1 MGKNTYSLKG
11 VNPTMLEASYALT
24 KLILQRP
31 DLVFN
36 LTYSLDNNGISGL
49 RQLDNKGA
57 SPLSNDEL
65 KRLRDSLTYH
75 IYDLRK
81 LARKHHKQ
89 IRDEVKELKK

>member
-36 LTYSLDNNGISGL
+36 ITYSLDDKGISGL
-49 RQLDNKGA
+49 RQSEKKGTTQ
-57 SPLSNDEL
+57 LSNDEL
-65 KRLRDSLTYH
+65 KRLRDLLSYH
-75 IYDLRK
+75 IYDIRK

-89 IRDEVKELKK
+89 IREEVKELNK